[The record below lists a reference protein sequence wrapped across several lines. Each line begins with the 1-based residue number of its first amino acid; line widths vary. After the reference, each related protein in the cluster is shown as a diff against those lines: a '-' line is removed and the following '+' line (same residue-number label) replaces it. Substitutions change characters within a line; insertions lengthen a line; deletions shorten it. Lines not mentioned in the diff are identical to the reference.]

1 MKQGNMEKLR
11 VKNNKQHADDDSKQ
25 MCMLK
30 FKNFD
35 SYMYGDHQLL
45 YFVELRNFLAER

>member
-1 MKQGNMEKLR
+1 MDKLR
-11 VKNNKQHADDDSKQ
+11 VKHHRGQHVDDDSKQ